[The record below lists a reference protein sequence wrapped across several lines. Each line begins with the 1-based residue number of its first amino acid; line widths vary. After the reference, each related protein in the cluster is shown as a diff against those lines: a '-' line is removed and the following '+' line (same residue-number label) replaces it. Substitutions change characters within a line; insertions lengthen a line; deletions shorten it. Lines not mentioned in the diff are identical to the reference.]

1 MRKRM
6 CFYGP
11 LLFLVVCSAMS
22 GCETGE
28 DLIEPTE
35 EVIEVP
41 ETVEVVEVA
50 DRYDGESIYF
60 KIGENFYEGDVV
72 KGVSADEARRLG

>member
-6 CFYGP
+6 CFYGL

-28 DLIEPTE
+28 DLIERTE
-35 EVIEVP
+35 EVIKIP
-41 ETVEVVEVA
+41 ETVEVVEV
-50 DRYDGESIYF
+50 
-60 KIGENFYEGDVV
+60 
-72 KGVSADEARRLG
+72 